1 VHFNHA
7 DLFEGIADALGDRMA
22 LVSGDHHLTYAELD
36 AHTNRLAHHLQSVGV
51 QPGQH
56 VGIHAFNG
64 LEYVAGL
71 LATLKIRAVP
81 INVNYRYVEEELL
94 YIYRDADVVAL
105 LFDVEF
111 DERVKAVAPKT
122 ERLRHLISIGGE
134 STIPGAVRYE
144 DALAGQSA
152 ERDFPPRSG
161 DDIYI
166 IYTGGTTG
174 MPKGVMW
181 RLEDLFHA
189 FWHPYAPPP
198 ETPEVLVEQAKE
210 IEPGVTMA
218 TPPLMHGAAQ
228 MATFISWWRGQT
240 VVYVR
245 KFDPVHILRTIERE
259 KVNTMVIT
267 GDAMARPLAEEMARH
282 KYDLSSLFIIS
293 SSASILSG
301 SARDR
306 LLELHPNMF
315 LLDNYGSSETGNTAA
330 GVAGSTPESGLQFT
344 PNEPNLAVLDD
355 DFQPVKPGSGV
366 MGQVAKS
373 GRISL
378 GYYNDPVKT
387 AAKYREVDG
396 VRWMLTGD
404 LATVDAEGRI
414 TLLGRGSECINTG
427 GEKVFPE
434 EVEAVLKGH
443 PGVFDAVVTSVPDER
458 MGSRVAA
465 VIEPFPGRETPTEA
479 GLDAFCRTKLAG
491 YKVPRL
497 YVFVE
502 TMVRTPAGKADYPW
516 ARETARQAAEA

>member
-1 VHFNHA
+1 MQFNHA

-22 LVSGDHHLTYAELD
+22 LVTEDHHLTYAELD
-36 AHTNRLAHHLQSVGV
+36 AHSNRLAHHLQAAGV
-51 QPGQH
+51 RPGQH
-56 VGIHAFNG
+56 VGIQLFNG
-64 LEYVAGL
+64 LEYVAGI
-71 LATLKIRAVP
+71 LAALKIRAVP
-81 INVNYRYVEEELL
+81 INVNYRYVEDELL
-94 YIYRDADVVAL
+94 YLYRDADLVAL
-105 LFDVEF
+105 LYDVEF
-111 DERVKAVAPKT
+111 DARVKAVAPQAT
-122 ERLRHLISIGGE
+122 DLRHLVSVGGA
-134 STIPGAVRYE
+134 SAVPGAVRYE
-144 DALAGQSA
+144 DAVAAQSPR
-152 ERDFPPRSG
+152 RDFPPRSG
-161 DDIYI
+161 DDLYI

-174 MPKGVMW
+174 MPKGAMW
-181 RLEDLFHA
+181 RLDDLFHA

-198 ETPEVLVEQAKE
+198 KTPEELVEQARQ
-210 IEPGVTMA
+210 IEPGVMMA

-240 VVYVR
+240 TVYVR
-245 KFDPVHILRTIERE
+245 KFDPARILRMIERE

-267 GDAMARPLAEEMARH
+267 GDAMARPLAEEIAGGD
-282 KYDLSSLFIIS
+282 YDLSSLFVIS

-301 SARDR
+301 TARRR
-306 LLELHPNMF
+306 LLEVHPNML

-330 GVAGSTPESGLQFT
+330 GVDGSTPESGLRFT
-344 PNEPNLAVLDD
+344 PNDPNLTVLDD
-355 DFQPVKPGSGV
+355 DFRPVAPGSGV

-404 LATVDAEGRI
+404 LATVDADGRI
-414 TLLGRGSECINTG
+414 ALLGRGSECINTG

-443 PGVFDAVVTSVPDER
+443 PGVLDAVVTGIPDER

-465 VIEPFPGRETPTEA
+465 VVEPFHDRETPAESD
-479 GLDAFCRTKLAG
+479 LDAYCRTRLAG

-502 TMVRTPAGKADYPW
+502 RMVRTPAGKADYPW
-516 ARETARQAAEA
+516 ARETAREAAGL

>member
-1 VHFNHA
+1 MQFNHA
-7 DLFEGIADALGDRMA
+7 DLFEGIADAVGDRLA
-22 LVSGDHHLTYAELD
+22 LVAGDHHLTYAELD
-36 AHTNRLAHHLQSVGV
+36 AHSNQLAHYLRSLGV

-56 VGIHAFNG
+56 VGLQMFNG
-64 LEYVAGL
+64 LEYVAGI
-71 LATLKIRAVP
+71 LATMKLRAVP
-81 INVNYRYVEEELL
+81 INVNYRYVEDELL
-94 YIYRDADVVAL
+94 YIYRDADIVAL
-105 LFDVEF
+105 LFDVEMA
-111 DERVKAVAPKT
+111 DRIEAVATQT
-122 ERLRHLISIGGE
+122 ENLRHLISVGGE
-134 STIPGAVRYE
+134 SGIPGAVTYE
-144 DALAGQSA
+144 EALAGQPTV
-152 ERDFPPRSG
+152 RDFPPRSG
-161 DDIYI
+161 DDVYI

-181 RLEDLFHA
+181 RMDDLFHA

-198 ETPEVLVEQAKE
+198 ETPEALAEQAAQ
-210 IEPGVTMA
+210 IDPGVTLA

-245 KFDPVHILRTIERE
+245 KFDPVEVLRTIERE

-267 GDAMARPLAEEMARH
+267 GDAMARPLAEEMARNT
-282 KYDLSSLFIIS
+282 YDLSSLFVIS

-301 SARDR
+301 SVRDR

-344 PNEPNLAVLDD
+344 PNDPNLAVLDI
-355 DFQPVKPGSGV
+355 DFSRVQPGSGTI
-366 MGQVAKS
+366 GQVAKS

-443 PGVFDAVVTSVPDER
+443 PGVLDAIVTSVPDER
-458 MGSRVAA
+458 FGSRVAA
-465 VIEPFPGRETPTEA
+465 VIEPFHDREPATDSD
-479 GLDAFCRTKLAG
+479 LDVYCRTKLAG

-497 YVFVE
+497 YVFVDQ
-502 TMVRTPAGKADYPW
+502 MVRTPAGKADYPW
-516 ARETARQAAEA
+516 AREVARKAVAG